1 MRFINSRATP
11 SAFSSSVTVMSSATV
26 SFPSEATSHPGMSSE
41 EPAGETVVE
50 TDVDDEP
57 LRIAVTRI

>member
-1 MRFINSRATP
+1 MADGIARFAGYIASQTLAVEVRTA
-11 SAFSSSVTVMSSATV
+11 A
-26 SFPSEATSHPGMSSE
+26 

>member
-1 MRFINSRATP
+1 VADAIARFAGYIASQTLAVEVRPA
-11 SAFSSSVTVMSSATV
+11 A
-26 SFPSEATSHPGMSSE
+26 